1 MTDEQAYQLV
11 TRFYEAGKSGQPM
24 PQAEKAHLPGARLAY
39 EAGRRHNQ
47 PIDPT
52 ETPLMAKL
60 VLESR
65 EARA

>member
-1 MTDEQAYQLV
+1 MTNEQAYQLA
-11 TRFYEAGKSGQPM
+11 TRFYNAGKAGEPM

-47 PIDPT
+47 PITPT
-52 ETPLMAKL
+52 VTPLMAKL